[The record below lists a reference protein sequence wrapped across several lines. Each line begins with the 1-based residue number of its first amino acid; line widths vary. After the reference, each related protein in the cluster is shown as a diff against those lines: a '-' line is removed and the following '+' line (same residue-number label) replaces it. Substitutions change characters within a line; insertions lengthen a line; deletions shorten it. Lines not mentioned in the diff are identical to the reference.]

1 MLSASYWFLA
11 WLTLQPWRARQHIPP
26 KVSWFSG
33 DYASQKITFFN
44 IKDIIFLP
52 FEPTY
57 LAHSPNIPPT
67 VTIHCATGQPV
78 STKTFGIGAS
88 ESCVC

>member
-1 MLSASYWFLA
+1 MLVSCLA
-11 WLTLQPWRARQHIPP
+11 YSSTLKREAAYSSIVRVIFCRLHG
-26 KVSWFSG
+26 VT
-33 DYASQKITFFN
+33 SQKITFFN

-52 FEPTY
+52 FQPTY
-57 LAHSPNIPPT
+57 LAHSPNIPPI

-78 STKTFGIGAS
+78 STNTFGIGAS